1 MATFKMSAVLPKKG
15 EIAFVYYYEE
25 VHPDSDLV
33 VRAKGSPFKSTIV
46 AVEFKEEGIMYT

>member
-1 MATFKMSAVLPKKG
+1 MSAVLPKKG